1 MEIKN
6 LKWRVFD
13 LFEIHGRVDGL
24 TSPELK
30 RTFDNEATAGRR
42 KLIIDL
48 SHVTYISSAG
58 LRVILQTHKSLKQIG
73 GELIL
78 VSAPP
83 SVMEVFRVSGMTG
96 FFTIL
101 PNLESLHA
109 IEKEI
114 ADVSEIKKITLEGI
128 VFEELK
134 TPKPP
139 GILFSIG
146 NSEKM
151 KTSSYTK
158 SDVVTIKP
166 AEIKYGA
173 GLAALGNDFGEYQ
186 SLFGESI
193 VIGRHFFSYPAVS
206 KPVID
211 YSYFQ
216 PESVHAL
223 NFLNGFGFSG
233 EFSQILRFAP
243 DQSSKSVENLLK
255 AAGNIAE
262 SNIFGVVIL
271 AASGGIEGMHLKK
284 APVAANRL
292 DLGTIFDAGNFSQWM
307 NFSLEPEDI
316 NKTIVACG
324 IFLKNPATAT
334 ENEKKFF
341 PVSGNAHIHAI
352 ALENGLWSADILEF
366 ETELIR
372 VAKEFNAEKVLHLL
386 PASRLKNG
394 FIGIINLEVA

>member
-1 MEIKN
+1 MEIKS

-78 VSAPP
+78 VSAPHA
-83 SVMEVFRVSGMTG
+83 VMEVFRVSGMTG

-101 PNLESLHA
+101 PDLKSLHA
-109 IEKEI
+109 LENDI
-114 ADVSEIKKITLEGI
+114 ADVAETKEITIEGI

-134 TPKPP
+134 KSNVP
-139 GILFSIG
+139 GLLFSIG
-146 NSEKM
+146 DNDKM
-151 KTSSYTK
+151 KTASYSK

-173 GLAALGNDFGEYQ
+173 GLAALGDDFGEYQ
-186 SLFGESI
+186 TLFGESI
-193 VIGRHFFSYPAVS
+193 VIGRHFFSYPAVL

-216 PESVHAL
+216 PESVHSL

-233 EFSQILRFAP
+233 EFSRILRFAP
-243 DQSSKSVENLLK
+243 DQAPKSVENLLK

-262 SNIFGVVIL
+262 SNLFGVVIL
-271 AASGGIEGMHLKK
+271 GVSGGIEGMHLKK
-284 APVAANRL
+284 APVVANRL
-292 DLGTIFDAGNFSQWM
+292 TRGTIFDAGNFSHWM

-324 IFLKNPATAT
+324 IFLKNTETAT

-341 PVSGNAHIHAI
+341 PVSGNAHLHAI
-352 ALENGLWSADILEF
+352 ALENGLWSNHILEF
-366 ETELIR
+366 EKELLR